1 LLYFSPTKRGER
13 IRSNPIQKLK
23 VLILG
28 NALNP
33 ADRASFHSITLI
45 AFFAWVG
52 LGADGLSSS
61 SYGPENA
68 FLSLMEHPHLGLFVA
83 LGTILTIFVISAS
96 YTQIIE
102 MFPTGGGGYLVAS
115 KLLNPTAGMVCGCAL
130 LIDYVLTLTISIAAG
145 ADAIFS
151 FLPAEWYHYKLEA
164 TILGIAF
171 LTVLN
176 LRGAKESIMVLV
188 PIFVVFLVTH
198 VFIILYA
205 VLQHATEIPMLVQ
218 ATANDTHQSVSELGF
233 MGVFLLIMRSYSL
246 GGSTYTGIEAVS
258 NGLPLLREPKVQT
271 GKRTMLYISVS
282 LAFMVFGLMTAYLL
296 FNVEPQSGKTLNAV
310 LFERATHA
318 WGPEAGGWFVKV
330 ALFSEAAILFAAAQ
344 AGFMGGPRVL
354 ANMALDHW
362 YPTKFTLLSDR
373 LVSQNGLL
381 LMGAAALVMVVISGG
396 SVEYLS
402 VLYVITVFMTFVLSQ
417 LGMVRHWAS
426 TRRKEDRW
434 IRKILINGLGLAL
447 CLFILGA
454 VTFLKFAEG
463 GWLALLMVGA
473 LVGIALFVKHHYSNT
488 AKMLKRMDNLVQAA
502 QTSQTGSITK
512 FARNTALIEEVP
524 EPKFDPKARTAVLLV
539 NGFNGLGLHTLFSII
554 RLFGGIYKNFVF
566 VEIGLIDA
574 GSFKGSDEVDNLQE
588 HVKRELDSYV
598 EFIKRHGYY
607 GEGISALSHDVVDGS
622 ATLAPKI
629 VARFPQAVFFMG
641 QLVFP
646 EESFSSRL
654 FHNNVVFAV
663 QRRLYHLGIPF
674 IIMPVRV
681 KMRV

>member
-1 LLYFSPTKRGER
+1 MPETPRL
-13 IRSNPIQKLK
+13 NPFQKLK

-28 NALNP
+28 NALNLT
-33 ADRASFHSITLI
+33 DRNSYHNITLI

-68 FLSLMEHPHLGLFVA
+68 FLSLMEHPHLGIFVA
-83 LGTILTIFVISAS
+83 LATVVTIFVISAS

-102 MFPTGGGGYLVAS
+102 LFPAGGGGYLVAS

-130 LIDYVLTLTISIAAG
+130 LIDYILTLTISIAAG

-151 FLPAEWYHYKLEA
+151 FLPGDMHQYKLYA
-164 TILGIAF
+164 TLGGIAL

-188 PIFVVFLVTH
+188 PVFIVFLITH
-198 VFIILYA
+198 AFIIVYA
-205 VLQHATEIPMLVQ
+205 IFQHASDIPALIQ
-218 ATANDTHQSVSELGF
+218 ATAGDTRDSMSEMGF
-233 MGVFLLIMRSYSL
+233 AGMFLLIMRSYSM

-258 NGLPLLREPKVQT
+258 NGLPMLREPKVQT
-271 GKRTMLYISVS
+271 GKRTMVYISVS
-282 LAFMVFGLMTAYLL
+282 LSFMVMGLMLAYLL
-296 FNVEPQSGKTLNAV
+296 FNVSPEEGKTLNAV
-310 LFERATHA
+310 LFERATAA
-318 WGPEAGGWFVKV
+318 WGPKAGALFVQIS
-330 ALFSEAAILFAAAQ
+330 LFSEAAILFAAAQ

-354 ANMALDHW
+354 ANMSLDHW

-373 LVSQNGLL
+373 LVSQNGVL
-381 LMGAAALVMVVISGG
+381 LMAAAAVIMVAISGG

-402 VLYVITVFMTFVLSQ
+402 VLYVITVFITFVLSQ
-417 LGMVRHWAS
+417 AGMVRHWAS
-426 TRRKEDRW
+426 TRRKEDKW
-434 IRKILINGLGLAL
+434 IRKILINGLGFGL
-447 CLFILGA
+447 CLFILVA
-454 VTFLKFAEG
+454 VTFLKFSEG
-463 GWLALLMVGA
+463 GWLALVITGI
-473 LVGIALFVKHHYSNT
+473 LVGIALFVKHHYNNT
-488 AKMLKRMDNLVQAA
+488 AKMLKRMDNLVHAA
-502 QTSQTGSITK
+502 QASQSGSITK
-512 FARNTALIEEVP
+512 FAKNAGAVEETP
-524 EPKFDPKARTAVLLV
+524 EPKFDPKARTAVMLV

-574 GSFKGSDEVDNLQE
+574 GAFKGSDEVDNLQA
-588 HVKRELDSYV
+588 HVKKELDGYV

-607 GEGISALSHDVVDGS
+607 GEGISSLSHDVVEGS
-622 ATLAPKI
+622 ASLAPRI
-629 VARFPQAVFFMG
+629 QERFPQSVFFMG

-646 EESFSSRL
+646 EESYLSRL

>member
-1 LLYFSPTKRGER
+1 MPETPRL
-13 IRSNPIQKLK
+13 NPFQKFK

-28 NALNP
+28 NALNL
-33 ADRASFHSITLI
+33 ADRNSFHGITLI

-68 FLSLMEHPHLGLFVA
+68 FLSLMEHPHLGIIVA
-83 LGTILTIFVISAS
+83 LGTIVTIFVISAS

-102 MFPTGGGGYLVAS
+102 LFPTGGGGYLVAS

-151 FLPAEWYHYKLEA
+151 FLPPEWYHYKLEA
-164 TILGIAF
+164 TFLGIAL

-188 PIFVVFLVTH
+188 PVFIVFLLTH
-198 VFIILYA
+198 AFIIVYA
-205 VLQHATEIPMLVQ
+205 VMQHAGDIPALIRD
-218 ATANDTHQSVSELGF
+218 TAGDTRNSMHEMGF
-233 MGVFLLIMRSYSL
+233 VGMFLLIMRSYSL

-258 NGLPLLREPKVQT
+258 NGLPMLREPKVQT

-282 LAFMVFGLMTAYLL
+282 LAFMVFGLMVAYLL
-296 FNVEPQSGKTLNAV
+296 FNVSPEPGKTLNAV
-310 LFERATHA
+310 LFQRATEA
-318 WGPEAGGWFVKV
+318 WGPKAGSLFVQV
-330 ALFSEAAILFAAAQ
+330 SLFSEAAILFAAAQ

-354 ANMALDHW
+354 ANMSLDHW

-373 LVSQNGLL
+373 LVSQNGVL
-381 LMGAAALVMVVISGG
+381 LMAAAAVLMVLVSGG

-402 VLYVITVFMTFVLSQ
+402 VLYVITVFITFVLSQ

-426 TRRKEDRW
+426 TRRKEDKW
-434 IRKILINGLGLAL
+434 IRKILINGLGLGL
-447 CLFILGA
+447 CLFILVS
-454 VTFLKFAEG
+454 VTFLKFSEG
-463 GWLALLMVGA
+463 GWLALVFTGI
-473 LVGIALFVKHHYSNT
+473 LVGIALFVKHHYNGT

-502 QTSQTGSITK
+502 QTSQAGSITK
-512 FARNTALIEEVP
+512 FAKNGAQVTEEVP
-524 EPKFDPKARTAVLLV
+524 EPKFDPKARTAVMLV

-574 GSFKGSDEVDNLQE
+574 GAFKGSDEVDNLQA
-588 HVKRELDSYV
+588 HVQKELDGYV

-607 GEGISALSHDVVDGS
+607 GEGISSLSHDVVEGS
-622 ATLAPKI
+622 ANLAPKI
-629 VARFPQAVFFMG
+629 QERFPQAVFFMG

-646 EESFSSRL
+646 EESFLSRL

>member
-1 LLYFSPTKRGER
+1 MPESPRL
-13 IRSNPIQKLK
+13 NPFQKLK
-23 VLILG
+23 VLVLG
-28 NALNP
+28 NALNL
-33 ADRASFHSITLI
+33 ADRKSYHNITLI

-68 FLSLMEHPHLGLFVA
+68 FLSLMEHPHLGLIVA
-83 LGTILTIFVISAS
+83 LATIATIFIISAS

-102 MFPTGGGGYLVAS
+102 LFPTGGGGYLVAS

-130 LIDYVLTLTISIAAG
+130 LIDYILTLTISIAAG

-151 FLPAEWYHYKLEA
+151 FLPSDWHHYKVYA
-164 TILGIAF
+164 TLGGIGL

-188 PIFVVFLVTH
+188 PVFIVFLITH
-198 VFIILYA
+198 AFIILYA
-205 VLQHATEIPMLVQ
+205 LFQHAGDIPALIQ
-218 ATANDTHQSVSELGF
+218 ATAGETRDSISEMGF
-233 MGVFLLIMRSYSL
+233 AGMFLLIMRSYSL

-258 NGLPLLREPKVQT
+258 NGLPMLREPKVQT

-296 FNVEPQSGKTLNAV
+296 FSVSPEEGKTLNAV
-310 LFERATHA
+310 LFERATA
-318 WGPEAGGWFVKV
+318 TWGPKAGALFVQIS
-330 ALFSEAAILFAAAQ
+330 LFSEAAILFAAAQ

-354 ANMALDHW
+354 ANMSLDHW
-362 YPTKFTLLSDR
+362 FPTKFSMLSDR
-373 LVSQNGLL
+373 LVSQNGVF
-381 LMGAAALVMVVISGG
+381 LMAAFALVMVAISGG

-402 VLYVITVFMTFVLSQ
+402 VLYVITVFITFVLSQ
-417 LGMVRHWAS
+417 AGMVRHWAS
-426 TRRKEDRW
+426 TRRKEDGW
-434 IRKILINGLGLAL
+434 KKKILINGLGLGL
-447 CLFILGA
+447 CLFIVVS
-454 VTFLKFAEG
+454 VTFMKFDEG
-463 GWLALLMVGA
+463 GWLALLITGL
-473 LVGIALFVKHHYSNT
+473 LVGIALFVKHHYNNT

-502 QTSQTGSITK
+502 QASQSGSITK
-512 FARNTALIEEVP
+512 FAKNAAVVEEIP
-524 EPKFDPKARTAVLLV
+524 EPKFDPKARTAVMLV

-574 GSFKGSDEVDNLQE
+574 GAFKGSDEVDNLQA
-588 HVKRELDSYV
+588 HVKKELDGYV

-607 GEGISALSHDVVDGS
+607 GEGVSALSHDVVEGS

-629 VARFPQAVFFMG
+629 QERFPQAVFFMG

-646 EESFSSRL
+646 EESFLSRL